1 MEIEVENL
9 EGRLWKMRVA
19 EKMTTNPTTVGARD
33 SLAAARALMQAE
45 RFKHLPVV
53 EGGRLVGVISDRD
66 LRVHTGNFE
75 TTRVDAA
82 MTSNPVTIVPQAMVE
97 EAARLMLAKNIGCLV
112 VTAHEAPVG
121 IVTTTDMLK
130 ALLDLTTQRPRG
142 DDATHRSGQHSLW
155 KN

>member
-1 MEIEVENL
+1 MLVI
-9 EGRLWKMRVA
+9 

-53 EGGRLVGVISDRD
+53 EGGRLVGIISDRD
-66 LRVHTGNFE
+66 LRAHTGNFE
-75 TTRVDAA
+75 GTTVDAA
-82 MTSNPVTIVPQAMVE
+82 MTSDPVTISSQATVE

-130 ALLDLTTQRPRG
+130 ALLDLTSERTKGDERTRRP
-142 DDATHRSGQHSLW
+142 GQDPLW

>member
-1 MEIEVENL
+1 
-9 EGRLWKMRVA
+9 MRVA
-19 EKMTTNPTTVGARD
+19 EKMTTNPTTVGAHD

-66 LRVHTGNFE
+66 LRAHTGNFE

-82 MTSNPVTIVPQAMVE
+82 MTSVPITIVPQATVE

-112 VTAHEAPVG
+112 VTAHEVPVG

-130 ALLDLTTQRPRG
+130 ALLDITSERPRR
-142 DDATHRSGQHSLW
+142 DDETHHPGQHSLW